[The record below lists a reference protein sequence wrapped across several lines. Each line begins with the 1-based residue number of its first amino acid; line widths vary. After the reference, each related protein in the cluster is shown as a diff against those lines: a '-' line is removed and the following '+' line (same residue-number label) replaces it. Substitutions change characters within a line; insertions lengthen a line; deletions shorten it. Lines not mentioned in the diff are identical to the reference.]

1 MADPLSAEERSRLMG
16 RVRQRSTT
24 PELAVRSAL
33 HRLGYRFTVNGPLN
47 KRLPGRPDIVLPRH
61 RVAVFVHG
69 CFWHRHVGCAKT
81 TTPTTRAEFWN
92 AKFDAN
98 VARDAAAIARLKSLG
113 WRVLVIWECDAEAAT
128 GALMQRLRALRIPSR
143 SSRRDARK

>member
-1 MADPLSAEERSRLMG
+1 MADSLSAEQRSRLMG
-16 RVRQRSTT
+16 RVRQRSTA

-69 CFWHRHVGCAKT
+69 CFWHRHAGCAKT
-81 TTPTTRAEFWN
+81 TTPTMRAEFWN

-113 WRVLVIWECDAEAAT
+113 WRVLVIWECGAEAAVEV
-128 GALMQRLRALRIPSR
+128 LMARLKKSRVLARSASLRR
-143 SSRRDARK
+143 